1 MRFTYGEIPEGI
13 AGTDVTVAEMNR
25 LVKEGLKN
33 PLIRLTALK
42 IIRDAGIKA
51 RDFTGEIRAVFDWVL
66 ANIRYT
72 KDPHKLEMVHS
83 PDVVLRMRVGDC
95 DDTSILLASLLQSLG
110 HQTRFKVISSVDP
123 TSFNHVYAQVKAG
136 NRWLSLDA
144 TVPNAKPG
152 WESPK
157 IYNSKVYEL
166 EGEMNGLGQEA
177 GPHPAEVREIVQQ
190 AKPGSAATLYLPG
203 EELLPH
209 ITAFLRSD
217 LKDAL
222 VMRQVGRR
230 ELMNQL
236 EYLMSG
242 RADSELSPVQIDA
255 AITVLSEAIRFI
267 DNSLGY
273 KVDITL
279 KGLAGLE
286 DLGWPLFDKMGDAV
300 KKTVRFVSKNVTVE
314 GETPEQ
320 VIVENPPGSPENAPE
335 ITVDMQ
341 TGMAGYLKNPLYVV
355 PAALVGLV
363 ILSRVL
369 RRRRR

>member
-1 MRFTYGEIPEGI
+1 MRFTYREIPEGI

-25 LVKEGLKN
+25 LVKEGLRN

-42 IIRDAGIKA
+42 IIRDAGIEG
-51 RDFTGEIRAVFDWVL
+51 RDFAGEIQAVFDWVL
-66 ANIRYT
+66 ANVRYT
-72 KDPHKLEMVHS
+72 KDPYKLEMVHS
-83 PDVVLRMRVGDC
+83 PDVVLKMRAGDC
-95 DDTSILLASLLQSLG
+95 DDMSILLAALLQSLG

-123 TSFNHVYAQVKAG
+123 ETFNHVYAQVKAG

-144 TVPNAKPG
+144 TVPNARPG

-177 GPHPAEVREIVQQ
+177 GPHPAEVEEIVGRGR
-190 AKPGSAATLYLPG
+190 AGPAATLYLPG
-203 EELLPH
+203 DELLPH

-230 ELMNQL
+230 ELLNQL

-242 RADSELSPVQIDA
+242 RADSELSPVQIEA

-267 DNSLGY
+267 DSNPGY

-279 KGLAGLE
+279 KGLAGLD
-286 DLGWPLFDKMGDAV
+286 DLGWPLFEKMGDAV
-300 KKTVRFVSKNVTVE
+300 KKSVDFVSRNVTVE
-314 GETPEQ
+314 GETPQQ
-320 VIVENPPGSPENAPE
+320 VVVENPPGSPENAPE
-335 ITVDMQ
+335 ITVDLQ
-341 TGMAGYLKNPLYVV
+341 TGMAGFLKNPLYVGG
-355 PAALVGLV
+355 AALIGLV
-363 ILSRVL
+363 ILSQILRK
-369 RRRRR
+369 RRR